1 MMHLVFRES
10 EMIKEFYEL
19 KAEIELSFASRRAA
33 KMVLSKYVDEF
44 NSSTSAD
51 EMEVL
56 DEYIKSFSKTIE
68 IDDERICFLKKHK
81 KALKKELKSL
91 GIKVK

>member
-10 EMIKEFYEL
+10 EMVKEFYEL
-19 KAEIELSFASRRAA
+19 KAEIELSIASRRAA
-33 KMVLSKYVDEF
+33 ELMVRKYIDEF

-51 EMEVL
+51 EMYVL

-68 IDDERICFLKKHK
+68 IDDERIGYMRKQKKE
-81 KALKKELKSL
+81 LKKELKSL

>member
-1 MMHLVFRES
+1 MMHLVFMES
-10 EMIKEFYEL
+10 EMVKEFYEL
-19 KAEIELSFASRRAA
+19 KAEIELSLASRRAA
-33 KMVLSKYVDEF
+33 ELMVRKYIDEF

-68 IDDERICFLKKHK
+68 IDDERIGYMKKKKKELKN
-81 KALKKELKSL
+81 ELKSL

>member
-10 EMIKEFYEL
+10 EMVKDFYEL
-19 KAEIELSFASRRAA
+19 KAEIELSIASRRAA
-33 KMVLSKYVDEF
+33 EIMVSKYIDEF

-68 IDDERICFLKKHK
+68 IDDERIGYMRKRK

>member
-1 MMHLVFRES
+1 MHLVFRES
-10 EMIKEFYEL
+10 EMVKEYYEL
-19 KAEIELSFASRRAA
+19 KAEIELSNASRRAA
-33 KMVLSKYVDEF
+33 ELMVRKYIDEF

-68 IDDERICFLKKHK
+68 IDDERIGYMKKK
-81 KALKKELKSL
+81 KKELKKELKSL